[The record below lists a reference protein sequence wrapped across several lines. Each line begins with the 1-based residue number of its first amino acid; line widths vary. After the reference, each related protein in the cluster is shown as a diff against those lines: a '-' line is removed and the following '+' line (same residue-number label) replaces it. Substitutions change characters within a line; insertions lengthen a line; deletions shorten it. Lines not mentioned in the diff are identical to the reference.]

1 MREQLVRWIPVPPP
15 PAPQASEDLALESP
29 LTRGFAARLAI
40 EPVRNA
46 RLVRVSFESLYPDL
60 AARVPN
66 TLAEA
71 FIAQSL
77 EQKIE
82 ATRGATQFL
91 AKQMEEA
98 RQKLEAAETRHND
111 FLKANDILFVTG
123 DKVGERQDL
132 ITQQVAVL
140 SDSLLKARAERIQK
154 ESLVQE
160 ALSHDVDSLPVV
172 LGNPFVVKL
181 KEELSTLEAEYR
193 KLGQTFK
200 PEYPRMQRLEQ
211 NIAEVRGQLRG
222 EIAGSSGRST
232 RTTARPSAT
241 SARSRRRWTSSGRS
255 PASSATRWSSTA
267 SSAAT
272 STRAGSSTR
281 RS

>member
-1 MREQLVRWIPVPPP
+1 M
-15 PAPQASEDLALESP
+15 
-29 LTRGFAARLAI
+29 
-40 EPVRNA
+40 
-46 RLVRVSFESLYPDL
+46 SFESLYPDL

-98 RQKLEAAETRHND
+98 GQKLEAAEGRHND

-132 ITQQVAVL
+132 ITQQLTLL

-172 LGNPFVVKL
+172 LGNPFVAKL
-181 KEELSTLEAEYR
+181 KEELSTLEGEYR

-222 EIAGSSGRST
+222 EIARVVGTIDADYRAAL
-232 RTTARPSAT
+232 RNEREIQTAMDEQRGLSRKLGDQMVQYSLLRRDVDT
-241 SARSRRRWTSSGRS
+241 SRELY
-255 PASSATRWSSTA
+255 
-267 SSAAT
+267 
-272 STRAGSSTR
+272 RAC
-281 RS
+281 